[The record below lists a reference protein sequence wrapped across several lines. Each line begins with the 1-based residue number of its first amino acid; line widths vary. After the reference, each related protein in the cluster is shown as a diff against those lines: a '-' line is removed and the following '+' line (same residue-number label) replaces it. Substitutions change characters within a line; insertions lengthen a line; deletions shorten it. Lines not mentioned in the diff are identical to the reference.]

1 MNRRSLLTTIASLPM
16 ATIALKAQAPQAAPA
31 EAPAKRGGYLK
42 PGLVAYSYR
51 TELMS
56 KKLTYEDLIRM
67 ISDWGLAGMDTT
79 GYWFP
84 DMSDAYFAGLRKTA
98 FKYGVQLY
106 NLGTRVQLSQPTK
119 ELQDAQVETIKKWV
133 DVADKIGASHVRV
146 FGGQTPKGGV
156 TQDQAIAWAVEV
168 MKRGAEYAGSKGITL
183 GVEDDAGLSATAE
196 VTLAIAKQAE
206 SQWAGVN
213 ADSGNIPKNG
223 YEEFATLLPYAT
235 RIHFKYTVTDE
246 NGKKTPADWTRLI
259 SMIAKSGYRG
269 FVGLEYEEN
278 DAATAAPG
286 LCAKLR
292 DLIEKQDAASA

>member
-1 MNRRSLLTTIASLPM
+1 MNRRTLLATMASLPIAS
-16 ATIALKAQAPQAAPA
+16 ATLQAQAPAAVPA

-51 TELMS
+51 GELMS

-84 DMSDAYFAGLRKTA
+84 DQSDAYFANLRKTA

-119 ELQDAQVETIKKWV
+119 DLQDAQVDSIRKWV
-133 DVADKIGASHVRV
+133 DIADKIGASHVRV
-146 FGGQTPKGGV
+146 FGGSTPKGDV
-156 TQDQAIAWAVEV
+156 TQEQAIAWAAEV

-183 GVEDDAGLSATAE
+183 GVEDDSGLSATAE
-196 VTLAIAKQAE
+196 VTLAIAKAAD
-206 SQWAGVN
+206 SPWAGVN
-213 ADSGNIPKNG
+213 ADSGNLPKNG
-223 YEEFATLLPYAT
+223 YDGFFSMLPYAT
-235 RIHFKYTVTDE
+235 SIHFKEYVTDE
-246 NGKKTPADWTRLI
+246 NGKKNPADWPRQL

-269 FVGLEYEEN
+269 YVGLEYAGT
-278 DAATAAPG
+278 DGAIACPG
-286 LCAKLR
+286 LCSKLR
-292 DLIEKQDAASA
+292 DLIEKQDSAAA